1 MGRRRTTQRKG
12 NAEVGGGRIMGEYI
26 KRQDAIDAV
35 LHDLFW
41 RYRRLRF
48 DALYWP
54 LVFDEK
60 DY

>member
-35 LHDLFW
+35 LHKSYP
-41 RYRRLRF
+41 REIES
-48 DALYWP
+48 ALKKYSCN
-54 LVFDEK
+54 
-60 DY
+60 